1 VRKSSRAARDRAEQR
16 TRTEAYGEK
25 PRREI
30 GTRSR
35 FITASETDAAVAI
48 WTALRAAVEE
58 ARAAQR
64 EPQPAALARR
74 RRGRSVPL
82 VVAFSGGRDSTVL
95 LHACCALRDARA
107 AGFRE
112 LLAVHVDHGLH
123 AVSAAWGEHC
133 RSVCSQWQVPLEV
146 IRVEVQRGGR
156 GLEAAAREARYA
168 ALAEVA
174 LARGARLV
182 LTAHHRD
189 DRIETFLIQWLRGA
203 GADGLAAIPA
213 ARSFADGALT
223 LVRPLLQVGRAQID
237 AYLRRHELP
246 YIDDPS
252 NHDTAIL
259 RNAIRARVL
268 PELEA
273 ARPGFAAAA
282 ARSIEL
288 VADAAQVVR
297 ALAAEDLAACRA
309 GVAAGALRLDRLA
322 ALAPERQR
330 HALRAWL
337 AASGQEAPSRA
348 RLQEVLRQ
356 ALAARGD
363 ARLLV
368 RLAGGVEVR
377 RHRGLLVL
385 HKAASSTRGGRTIR
399 WQGQDEVALPE
410 WGGALRFVATDG
422 EGFDPDWLRAA
433 PLEVRAR
440 TGGERFKPHP
450 TRPSKTLKRL
460 YQDAGIAEF
469 ERAALPLVWRD
480 DRLIF
485 VAGLGADAR
494 LIDRDG
500 ARVILQWQAA
510 ADLIAG
516 A

>member
-1 VRKSSRAARDRAEQR
+1 MAGSRKSRP
-16 TRTEAYGEK
+16 TPEA
-25 PRREI
+25 
-30 GTRSR
+30 
-35 FITASETDAAVAI
+35 DAAVAI
-48 WTALRAAVEE
+48 RAALRAAVEE
-58 ARAAQR
+58 ARATDG
-64 EPQPAALARR
+64 EPEPTALARR
-74 RRGRSVPL
+74 RRTWRCPL
-82 VVAFSGGRDSTVL
+82 IVAFSGGRDSTVL
-95 LHACCALRDARA
+95 LHACCALRAARA

-123 AVSAAWGEHC
+123 AGSAAWGEHC
-133 RSVCSQWQVPLEV
+133 RAVCSQWQVPLEV
-146 IRVEVQRGGR
+146 MRVEVRRGWR

-182 LTAHHRD
+182 LAAHHRD

-203 GADGLAAIPA
+203 GADGLAAMPA

-223 LVRPLLQVGRAQID
+223 LVRPLLQIGRAQID
-237 AYLRRHELP
+237 AYLQQHDLP
-246 YIDDPS
+246 HVDDPS
-252 NHDTAIL
+252 NNDTAIL
-259 RNAIRARVL
+259 RNAIRSRVL

-282 ARSIEL
+282 ARSIDL
-288 VADAAQVVR
+288 VADAAQVLR

-309 GVAAGALRLDRLA
+309 GVAAGALRLDRLV

-337 AASGQEAPSRA
+337 AADGLEAPSRA
-348 RLQEVLRQ
+348 RLNEVLRQ

-368 RLAGGVEVR
+368 RLAGGVDVR

-385 HKAASSTRGGRTIR
+385 HKAASATRSGHTIR
-399 WQGQDEVALPE
+399 WQGQDEIVLPE
-410 WGGALRFVATDG
+410 WRGALRFVVTDG
-422 EGFDPDWLRAA
+422 QGFDPDWLRAA

-440 TGGERFKPHP
+440 AGGERFKPHP

-469 ERAALPLVWRD
+469 ERAALPLVWRA

-500 ARVILQWQAA
+500 ARVTLHWQPA
-510 ADLIAG
+510 ADLIGRA
-516 A
+516 